1 MKRVFGVF
9 LLALLLGVPVAGFAQ
24 TPLPPSPAPDNSKVN
39 ERDRDPGATTADQQ
53 KNSKGDLEITR
64 KIRQGIVKDKTLSTY
79 AHNIKVVTQN
89 GVVTLRGPVRSNDEK
104 VAIETIAVQVAGQG
118 NVHNELELSPEKGS

>member
-1 MKRVFGVF
+1 MKREFV
-9 LLALLLGVPVAGFAQ
+9 LALLLGAPVASLAQ
-24 TPLPPSPAPDNSKVN
+24 TTPPSPAPDNSKVN
-39 ERDRDPGATTADQQ
+39 ERDRQPGATTADQQ
-53 KNSKGDLEITR
+53 KNNKGDLEITR

-104 VAIETIAVQVAGQG
+104 AAIEAIAVQVAGQG

>member
-9 LLALLLGVPVAGFAQ
+9 LLALLLVVPVAGFAQ
-24 TPLPPSPAPDNSKVN
+24 TPPPSPAPDNSKVN

-53 KNSKGDLEITR
+53 KNNKGDLEITR

>member
-1 MKRVFGVF
+1 MNRVFGVF

-24 TPLPPSPAPDNSKVN
+24 TPLPPGPAPDNSKVN

-53 KNSKGDLEITR
+53 NNSKGDLEITR

-89 GVVTLRGPVRSNDEK
+89 GVVTLRGPVRSNDDK